1 MGYSYQLVAISKEQ
15 LLRLWGSRD
24 EALLARVLGS
34 DRRYVNYLL
43 EGERRRGAVEELF
56 LGGTDAEPVDLQYAL
71 EAVCFALGTSLGSL
85 DTRDVDRVEKL
96 AGTTLFPTVGEHWP
110 LPIPDSTEWPFV
122 GFATHGELN
131 ALKELLARVEPPG
144 PEMERFALEAAVD
157 LFNDAAATGTDAII
171 FLH

>member
-1 MGYSYQLVAISKEQ
+1 MGYSYQLVAMPKEQ

-34 DRRYVNYLL
+34 DRRYVSYLL
-43 EGERRRGAVEELF
+43 EGERRKGAVAELF

-85 DTRDVDRVEKL
+85 DTRDVDRIEKL
-96 AGTTLFPTVGEHWP
+96 TRTTLFPNVGERWP

-122 GFATHGELN
+122 GIATSGELK
-131 ALKELLARVEPPG
+131 ALKERLAQVEPPA

-157 LFNDAAATGTDAII
+157 LFTEAAATGTDAII